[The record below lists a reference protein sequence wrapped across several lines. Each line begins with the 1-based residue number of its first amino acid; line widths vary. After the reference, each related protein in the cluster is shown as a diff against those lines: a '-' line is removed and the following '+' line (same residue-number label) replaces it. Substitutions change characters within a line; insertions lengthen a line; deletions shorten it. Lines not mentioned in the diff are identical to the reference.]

1 MVDGS
6 KDVVRIFNE
15 ISLREEEGRREKRG
29 RSEGIKWW
37 FQCIPNDYNGGRL
50 SFDPVER
57 AVQRQTSTAHLG

>member
-29 RSEGIKWW
+29 RSEEDGRRESS
-37 FQCIPNDYNGGRL
+37 GG
-50 SFDPVER
+50 FN
-57 AVQRQTSTAHLG
+57 TK